1 MGEPR
6 RAVRRYRFVGDSA
19 GGEER
24 AVLVLR
30 VPEVRPRGVEGQRA
44 SERGVAAAQ
53 PCVSGAGP
61 AVWHVRVALRRG
73 AGSVRVVSQE
83 NTARPQSAGGNV
95 TARSA
100 CCITA
105 QCSLGGGSR
114 EPQAHT
120 NMHKHIPHFM
130 HHFRVPPGQRSPPSS
145 SPASLNSHIC
155 TSRPPF
161 PAEQLHPT
169 PGCTSPPLGSQGC
182 QAAEPTQHPP
192 PLHSQLPSVLSDRC
206 RCEPT
211 RNSSCQVRCSGDTVR
226 Q

>member
-1 MGEPR
+1 M
-6 RAVRRYRFVGDSA
+6 
-19 GGEER
+19 
-24 AVLVLR
+24 LVLR

-161 PAEQLHPT
+161 PAEQLPSNSRVHLPT
-169 PGCTSPPLGSQGC
+169 PRLSGLPGCSAHTASPPSALTASFC
-182 QAAEPTQHPP
+182 PFR
-192 PLHSQLPSVLSDRC
+192 SV
-206 RCEPT
+206 
-211 RNSSCQVRCSGDTVR
+211 QV
-226 Q
+226 

>member
-120 NMHKHIPHFM
+120 NMHKHCTLHAPLQG
-130 HHFRVPPGQRSPPSS
+130 PTGTEKPS
-145 SPASLNSHIC
+145 
-155 TSRPPF
+155 
-161 PAEQLHPT
+161 
-169 PGCTSPPLGSQGC
+169 
-182 QAAEPTQHPP
+182 
-192 PLHSQLPSVLSDRC
+192 
-206 RCEPT
+206 
-211 RNSSCQVRCSGDTVR
+211 
-226 Q
+226 